1 MLFLFMRYQNEVNEK
16 PSPSVDYQLSSHCQ
30 CFKIEVS
37 GLNLILQELSFLARL
52 QREKIE
58 DRKSRQTYSRNRERY
73 LVW

>member
-37 GLNLILQELSFLARL
+37 GFKSYFARAFVFSAIT
-52 QREKIE
+52 E
-58 DRKSRQTYSRNRERY
+58 RKN
-73 LVW
+73 